1 MTEIIPDVIIHTGNL
16 LKHNH
21 SKRYFSKNAL
31 STSGHKNKELETA
44 LENTDFKLTEPLTS
58 GNCNW
63 NHLELASSQN
73 SDLNCSNYDDFLSVH
88 SEENEISISTKIF
101 ISSESNPDVVKQAV
115 NQLESKLELKNNSTN
130 NSFKINILILS
141 FPSGF
146 ETTSMAAFYK
156 AAKELV
162 ISKKV
167 SHVGVADLCLSQLKE
182 LETIVEETPDVIQID
197 YTGHRYDC
205 NSALV
210 KYAVEKDIL
219 TLIHTDCTPFI
230 TSSRINE
237 ITGSDA
243 VKAVDAVIRY
253 AVTAKTRSVLLAKGY
268 FLFLEKTKGHWFVE
282 SGFWKVDCRKWIR

>member
-31 STSGHKNKELETA
+31 TTSGHKNKELETA
-44 LENTDFKLTEPLTS
+44 LENTDFKLSETGT
-58 GNCNW
+58 W
-63 NHLELASSQN
+63 NHLKLSNSQTDVNANSSN
-73 SDLNCSNYDDFLSVH
+73 DDFLSVH

-101 ISSESNPDVVKQAV
+101 ISTDSKPDVIKQAV
-115 NQLESKLELKNNSTN
+115 SQLESKLELENR
-130 NSFKINILILS
+130 FKINILILS

-146 ETTSMAAFYK
+146 DIQSMSYFYK

-162 ISKKV
+162 NSKKV

-182 LETIVEETPDVIQID
+182 LEKIVEDTPDVLQID
-197 YTGHRYDC
+197 YTGHKHEC

-210 KYAVEKDIL
+210 RYAVKKDML

-230 TSSRINE
+230 TSSKINE
-237 ITGSDA
+237 ITGSTA

-253 AVTAKTRSVLLAKGY
+253 TVTAKTRSVLLAKGY
-268 FLFLEKTKGHWFVE
+268 FLFLEKDKLVN
-282 SGFWKVDCRKWIR
+282 